1 MYFAMD
7 SFNFI
12 HQKRYS
18 SVKKILNRVFSIVV
32 FLFFIFQSM
41 TFAASSPINMTQARS
56 GISQDNVRIVLQ
68 FDTMPV
74 YQATVDS
81 SGKNIN
87 VDFSGVDASKVQ
99 NSINVDGD
107 VVQSVNITNIQSGC
121 RVTIALN
128 QTVPYNV
135 NVLQN
140 PARVFIDVKR
150 YYEHTLK
157 HNVEDGLDYI
167 TYDRYNENGLLKAY
181 ALDIDPTKFE
191 LIPVLGGG
199 RTLGKST
206 VSSMVRYYNAEA
218 GVNASYFGG
227 QKEVYG
233 LTKIDG
239 TVATT
244 TYLPRTAF
252 GTDNTG
258 KAIIGLVNYNGTVH
272 TKNGDYPISGVNC
285 DRSADTI
292 VEYNSFYGDS
302 TGTNEYGIEYV
313 VQDNKI
319 VQINTNNS
327 ALKDGQ
333 TVISAHGTMQ
343 DALKGLKVGDEMTIN
358 EDLGDIWKNSLQI
371 VGVGPRLVQNGQVNI
386 TSDAEQIGSDVTWG
400 MSPRTAAAIKADG
413 HVLLMVVDGRQEQV
427 DGLTLNGFAQLL
439 IKFGAVDAVNFDGG
453 GSSEMVVGNQVVNNP
468 SDGNERLVGVSLAVV
483 KKS

>member
-107 VVQSVNITNIQSGC
+107 VVQSVNITNTQSGC

-206 VSSMVRYYNAEA
+206 VSSMVRYYNAKPE
-218 GVNASYFGG
+218 
-227 QKEVYG
+227 
-233 LTKIDG
+233 
-239 TVATT
+239 
-244 TYLPRTAF
+244 
-252 GTDNTG
+252 
-258 KAIIGLVNYNGTVH
+258 
-272 TKNGDYPISGVNC
+272 
-285 DRSADTI
+285 
-292 VEYNSFYGDS
+292 
-302 TGTNEYGIEYV
+302 
-313 VQDNKI
+313 
-319 VQINTNNS
+319 
-327 ALKDGQ
+327 
-333 TVISAHGTMQ
+333 
-343 DALKGLKVGDEMTIN
+343 
-358 EDLGDIWKNSLQI
+358 
-371 VGVGPRLVQNGQVNI
+371 
-386 TSDAEQIGSDVTWG
+386 
-400 MSPRTAAAIKADG
+400 
-413 HVLLMVVDGRQEQV
+413 
-427 DGLTLNGFAQLL
+427 
-439 IKFGAVDAVNFDGG
+439 
-453 GSSEMVVGNQVVNNP
+453 
-468 SDGNERLVGVSLAVV
+468 
-483 KKS
+483 